1 MVVYTLHRSDP
12 YSVEVTGIRMASGKR
27 VLLAFGRTVQTPFS
41 NVSNIEKRNIGIAL
55 KEYVYA

>member
-12 YSVEVTGIRMASGKR
+12 YSVEVTSIRMASGKT
-27 VLLAFGRTVQTPFS
+27 VLLAFGRTVQTSFG
-41 NVSNIEKRNIGIAL
+41 NVSNIEKRNIGAL